1 MDWMLYEG
9 QQVATGTQCEIDTN
23 RGFLYGDGVFES
35 IRVMYGQALWP
46 QLHFQRLQQGLQQ
59 LGITYP
65 QRFQAFEKQLQ
76 ELIALNKVHAGA
88 RIRVNMWRTAGQG
101 FYTPDT
107 SRGLQMM
114 SIKGVDTNAF
124 TLNTKGLLLG
134 DSKII
139 KQNLFQPDIKT
150 TNALQYVM
158 AAQQAKAAGCDD
170 ALLFDAAGGVLES
183 SNSNIFLL
191 KAGVMR
197 TPPLSTGC
205 LPGVMRRLML
215 ERLPALGYQLK
226 EQVLTTDDLAAA
238 EEVYLTNAIS
248 GLRWV
253 AGWRTKRY
261 FKKQAAKLV
270 DDLNQLALQ
279 SLTGL

>member
-1 MDWMLYEG
+1 MLFEG
-9 QQVATGTQCEIDTN
+9 QQVATGTMCEIDSN

-46 QLHFQRLQQGLQQ
+46 ALHYQRLQNGLQQ
-59 LGITYP
+59 LGIKYP
-65 QRFQAFEKQLQ
+65 QSFPAFEKQLQ

-88 RIRVNMWRTAGQG
+88 RLRVDVWRAAGKG

-107 SRGLQMM
+107 SRGWQMM
-114 SIKGVDTNAF
+114 TIKGIDTNAF

-134 DSKII
+134 DSKVI

-150 TNALQYVM
+150 TSALQYVM

-170 ALLFDAAGGVLES
+170 ALLFDASGGVLES

-191 KAGVMR
+191 KAGVLR

-205 LPGVMRRLML
+205 LPGVMRRLLL
-215 ERLPALGYQLK
+215 EQLSKLGYQVQ
-226 EQVLTTDDLAAA
+226 EQPLTTDDLAAA
-238 EEVYLTNAIS
+238 EEVYLTNAIG

-261 FKKQAAKLV
+261 FKKQAVKLV
-270 DDLNQLALQ
+270 EELNQLALQ
-279 SLTGL
+279 SLTEL